1 MYPLLIFIHPAPTAP
16 KNGEMG
22 DRTPKMAPAGFR
34 ATPTKEPIRT
44 ANPPIAGP
52 SKIPIRDPPIIPS
65 VICPE
70 TPIVIVNGRTDK
82 SACKAAKTA
91 IDAIL
96 MVDNFNRT
104 PCVDFYGSCVIF
116 YTTLIKLFQSD
127 IHKGSPLDIHPPKH
141 ANHISAC
148 LELAILLE
156 ASAHKPGNVSVVT
169 NFEST
174 RYEHFLASAVA
185 ARPSFEY
192 AAEQGV
198 AVSKGRISLG
208 GAGIGQIIKN
218 CVADI
223 NAWQH
228 GGNTLL
234 GTVILFSPIA
244 VAAGMTVVDRDV
256 EIPRLRENVKLVVES
271 TTPEDAV
278 NVYDAIKIAKPSGL
292 GTVPK
297 LDLNDPTSTNRIL
310 GEEISLYQ
318 VFRIAEKYDTVCS
331 EWVNNYPVTFDLAY
345 PTLTRQIRNGDD
357 LDVAIIHTFLKVLS
371 ECPDTFIA
379 RKTSLEKSQEI
390 SSKAKQVLEF
400 GGYNTSSG
408 RKSLSRFDQQ
418 LRESSNL
425 LNPGTTADIIAAALA
440 LVVLDGYRP

>member
-1 MYPLLIFIHPAPTAP
+1 MRE
-16 KNGEMG
+16 KN
-22 DRTPKMAPAGFR
+22 KA
-34 ATPTKEPIRT
+34 KH
-44 ANPPIAGP
+44 IA
-52 SKIPIRDPPIIPS
+52 R
-65 VICPE
+65 
-70 TPIVIVNGRTDK
+70 
-82 SACKAAKTA
+82 
-91 IDAIL
+91 
-96 MVDNFNRT
+96 
-104 PCVDFYGSCVIF
+104 
-116 YTTLIKLFQSD
+116 
-127 IHKGSPLDIHPPKH
+127 
-141 ANHISAC
+141 C

-156 ASAHKPGNVSVVT
+156 VSAHKPGNVSVVT

-198 AVSKGRISLG
+198 AVSEGRISL
-208 GAGIGQIIKN
+208 ADVGIGQIIKN

-234 GTVILFSPIA
+234 GTVILLSPIA
-244 VAAGMTVVDRDV
+244 VAAGMSMAEDDF
-256 EIPRLRENVKLVVES
+256 EIAKLRENIELVVES

-278 NVYDAIKIAKPSGL
+278 DVYETIKIAKPSGL
-292 GTVPK
+292 GTAPK
-297 LDLNDPTSTNRIL
+297 LDINDPTSTNRIL
-310 GEEISLYQ
+310 GEKTSLYQ
-318 VFRIAEKYDTVCS
+318 VFRIAEKYDTICS

-345 PTLTRQIRNGDD
+345 PTLTKQIRNGDD
-357 LDVAIIHTFLKVLS
+357 LDVAIIHTFLRVLS

-379 RKTSLEKSQEI
+379 RKTNFKTSREI
-390 SSKAKQVLEF
+390 SLKAKQILEL
-400 GGYNTSSG
+400 GGFETSSG

-418 LRESSNL
+418 LRKSSNL

>member
-1 MYPLLIFIHPAPTAP
+1 
-16 KNGEMG
+16 
-22 DRTPKMAPAGFR
+22 
-34 ATPTKEPIRT
+34 
-44 ANPPIAGP
+44 
-52 SKIPIRDPPIIPS
+52 
-65 VICPE
+65 
-70 TPIVIVNGRTDK
+70 
-82 SACKAAKTA
+82 
-91 IDAIL
+91 
-96 MVDNFNRT
+96 
-104 PCVDFYGSCVIF
+104 
-116 YTTLIKLFQSD
+116 
-127 IHKGSPLDIHPPKH
+127 
-141 ANHISAC
+141 
-148 LELAILLE
+148 LAIHLE

-192 AAEQGV
+192 AAEQGA

-208 GAGIGQIIKN
+208 GVGIGQIIKN

-234 GTVILFSPIA
+234 GTVILLSPIA
-244 VAAGMTVVDRDV
+244 VAAGMTALDGDV

-278 NVYDAIKIAKPSGL
+278 NVYEAIKIAKPSGL
-292 GTVPK
+292 GTAPR
-297 LDLNDPTSTNRIL
+297 LDINDSTSTKRIL
-310 GEEISLYQ
+310 SEKTPLYR

-345 PTLTRQIRNGDD
+345 PTLTRLIRSGDD

-379 RKTSLEKSQEI
+379 RKTGFETSREI
-390 SSKAKQVLEF
+390 SLKAKQILEL
-400 GGYNTSSG
+400 GGFETSSG
-408 RKSLSRFDQQ
+408 RKSLSRLDQQ
-418 LRESSNL
+418 LRKSSNL

-440 LVVLDGYRP
+440 LFVLEGYRP